1 MEGQDKVCVIGLDGA
16 TLSLVG
22 PWAQA
27 GELPVLRG
35 LMEEGVTG
43 ILRSTIPPITPA
55 AWTSFATGKNPGKHG
70 VFDHIYRREGSYEV
84 EPVSSRL
91 CAAKTLWRLISEGGK
106 KVGVINVPLTYPPQ
120 EVNGFL
126 VTGMFTPSDRVEF
139 TYPPSLAGE
148 LKREV
153 GGYMVGGTRPKED
166 YQRFLDQL
174 YVRQKNRMETALY
187 LMRRYDCDFFMVV
200 FNGTDLVQHKFWK
213 FMDEKHP
220 QHDPR
225 GAERYRQAILEFYRQ
240 ADKDLGRI
248 IEALGEEVAL
258 VIMSD
263 HGAGAASRYF
273 VVNNWLLREG
283 FLQLKDGLLTR
294 LKYHLFRGGY
304 TPLSILNAL
313 SRLGFGIATR
323 TFAMGNKP
331 GLLRKAFLSWLDI
344 DWSETMAY
352 ALGHLYGQIYLNVEG
367 REPQGKVRPGREYEE
382 LREEAIR
389 SLAAATEDDSG
400 EKIVGDIYRKE
411 EIYSGPYIDRAPD
424 ILFALR
430 DRRSMAL
437 AEQQFSS
444 HLLFDP
450 AIRVSASHRMGGLL
464 MMRGPG
470 VRKGAELEGTRI
482 IDLAPTILYILGLDI
497 PSDMDGRVLEEAFE
511 ESFLTRRRI
520 RYGPPSPL
528 GAGLDSGFDE
538 EESQEIRDR
547 LRGLGY
553 LS

>member
-225 GAERYRQAILEFYRQ
+225 GGERYRQAILEFYRQ
-240 ADKDLGRI
+240 ADEDLGRI
-248 IEALGEEVAL
+248 IEALGEEVTL

-263 HGAGAASRYF
+263 HGAGVASRYF

-283 FLQLKDGLLTR
+283 FLRLKDGLLTR

-323 TFAMGNKP
+323 AFAMGNKP

-382 LREEAIR
+382 LREQAIR

-437 AEQQFSS
+437 AQQQFSS